1 MFPTIAEFRRTRD
14 EEALKSYRLRWPVL
28 KAREGELRQIIAKAE
43 KTLDEK
49 HLDDLK
55 MDKQGPYYALQ
66 YVTAQLD
73 AIERDAV
80 IRKERLG
87 ANAWETMK

>member
-1 MFPTIAEFRRTRD
+1 MIDRAEFRLIRD
-14 EEALKSYRLRWPVL
+14 EEALKAYRQRWPVL
-28 KAREGELRQIIAKAE
+28 KARERDLRQIIAKAE

-55 MDKQGPYYALQ
+55 QDKQGPYYELQ
-66 YVTAQLD
+66 YVTAQLEE
-73 AIERDAV
+73 IERDAV

-87 ANAWETMK
+87 ANAWEAMK